1 MKTLNRRDFP
11 GAQYPERIIQFGEG
25 NFLRAFVDWQID
37 LLNEHT
43 DLNSGVVVVRPI
55 ETSFPPSLSTQDG
68 LYTTIIR
75 GLNEKGEAVSDAR
88 LIRSVNREISVY
100 SEYDEFLKLAHNPE
114 MRFVFSNTT
123 EAGISYHAGDKFDD
137 APAVSYPAKL
147 TRLLFERFSH
157 FNGAQDKGWIIIPCE
172 LIDYNGDA
180 LRELV
185 LRYAQEW
192 ALPEAF
198 IQWLD
203 QANSFCSTLV
213 DRIVTGYP
221 RDEVAKLEEELGYHD
236 GFLDTAEHFYLF
248 VIQGPK
254 SLATELRLDKYP
266 LNVLI
271 VDDIKPYKERKV
283 AILNG
288 AHTALVPVA
297 FQAGLDTVGEAMNDA
312 EICAFV
318 EKAIYEEIIPVL
330 DLPRDELESFASAV
344 TGRFRNPYIKHQLL
358 SIALNGMTK
367 FRTRILPQ
375 LLAGQKANGTLPA
388 RLTFALAALIAFYRG
403 ERNGETYPVQ
413 DDAHWLERYQQLWSQ
428 HRDRVIGTQE
438 LILASTN
445 SAGDYT
451 LTNALKGDGLM
462 RVQLSSSD
470 KIFGFTHATG
480 TEFAGVAQLKDST
493 FTLERDNTAAL
504 THAMLQSDS
513 ENTTSVKVGEQSI
526 GGLAMNGGT
535 LIFDT
540 DIPAATLAEGYISVD
555 TLVVGAG
562 DYTWKGRNYQVNG
575 TGDVLIDVPK
585 PWNDPMANNPLTTL
599 NLLEHDDSHVGVQL
613 VKAQTVIGS
622 GGSLTL
628 RDLQGD
634 EVEADKTLHIA
645 QNGTVVA
652 EGDYGFRLTTAP
664 GDGLYVNYGLKALN
678 IHGGQKLT
686 LAEHGGAYGATADM
700 SAKIGGEG
708 DLAINTVRQV
718 SLSNGQNDYQG
729 ATYVQMGTLRTD
741 ADGALGNTREL
752 NISNAAI
759 VDLNGSAQTV
769 ETFTG
774 LMGSTVLFKEG
785 SLTVNKGGISQ
796 GELTGGGNL
805 NVTGGT
811 LAIEGLNARYNALTS
826 ISPNAEV
833 SLDNTQGLGRGNIAS
848 DGLLTLKNVTGEL
861 NEVSQRRAHL

>member
-43 DLNSGVVVVRPI
+43 NLNSGVVVVRPI

-157 FNGAQDKGWIIIPCE
+157 FNGALDKGWIIIPCE

-367 FRTRILPQ
+367 SHLGIKFTLAPFSILGVAIAIFLGFRNNAGYARYVEARKLWGQLMIASRSLLREVKTTLPDSASVREFARLQIAFAHCLRMTLRKQPQAEVLAHYLKTEDLQRVLASNSPANHILLIMGEWLAVQRRNGQLSDILFISLNDRLNDISAVLAGCERIAYTPIPFAYTLILHRTVYLFCIMLPFALVVDLHYMTPFISVLISYTFISLDCLAEELEDPFGNENNDLPLDAICNAIEIDLLQMNDEAEIPAKILPDRHYQ
-375 LLAGQKANGTLPA
+375 LT
-388 RLTFALAALIAFYRG
+388 
-403 ERNGETYPVQ
+403 
-413 DDAHWLERYQQLWSQ
+413 
-428 HRDRVIGTQE
+428 
-438 LILASTN
+438 
-445 SAGDYT
+445 
-451 LTNALKGDGLM
+451 
-462 RVQLSSSD
+462 
-470 KIFGFTHATG
+470 
-480 TEFAGVAQLKDST
+480 
-493 FTLERDNTAAL
+493 
-504 THAMLQSDS
+504 
-513 ENTTSVKVGEQSI
+513 
-526 GGLAMNGGT
+526 
-535 LIFDT
+535 
-540 DIPAATLAEGYISVD
+540 
-555 TLVVGAG
+555 
-562 DYTWKGRNYQVNG
+562 
-575 TGDVLIDVPK
+575 
-585 PWNDPMANNPLTTL
+585 
-599 NLLEHDDSHVGVQL
+599 
-613 VKAQTVIGS
+613 
-622 GGSLTL
+622 
-628 RDLQGD
+628 
-634 EVEADKTLHIA
+634 
-645 QNGTVVA
+645 
-652 EGDYGFRLTTAP
+652 
-664 GDGLYVNYGLKALN
+664 
-678 IHGGQKLT
+678 
-686 LAEHGGAYGATADM
+686 
-700 SAKIGGEG
+700 
-708 DLAINTVRQV
+708 
-718 SLSNGQNDYQG
+718 
-729 ATYVQMGTLRTD
+729 
-741 ADGALGNTREL
+741 
-752 NISNAAI
+752 
-759 VDLNGSAQTV
+759 
-769 ETFTG
+769 
-774 LMGSTVLFKEG
+774 
-785 SLTVNKGGISQ
+785 
-796 GELTGGGNL
+796 
-805 NVTGGT
+805 
-811 LAIEGLNARYNALTS
+811 
-826 ISPNAEV
+826 
-833 SLDNTQGLGRGNIAS
+833 
-848 DGLLTLKNVTGEL
+848 
-861 NEVSQRRAHL
+861 